1 MKTSEATNKI
11 LGLSKHYTVVK
22 GDYHFSV
29 YYKGDLIIWAS
40 EESEYTFALSSSKF
54 WENKN
59 FSFRKLSYFNK
70 LYMII
75 AEYSLTKIEDRK
87 DNPKRYHVKVPHTKD
102 IYYWKNGF
110 GMLAATHNFSIFQD
124 EKLFTMDEIKAYG
137 LEECERVEAE

>member
-1 MKTSEATNKI
+1 MKTSEVTNKI
-11 LGLSKHYTVVK
+11 LGLSKYYTIIK
-22 GDYHFSV
+22 DDYNLSV
-29 YYKGDLIIWAS
+29 YYKGNLILWAS
-40 EESEYTFALSSSKF
+40 EEREYTFALSNLNF

-87 DNPKRYHVKVPHTKD
+87 DTPKRYHVKVPHTEED
-102 IYYWKNGF
+102 YYWKAED
-110 GMLAATHNFSIFQD
+110 GMLRATSNFLIFQD

-137 LEECERVEAE
+137 LEECERVAAE